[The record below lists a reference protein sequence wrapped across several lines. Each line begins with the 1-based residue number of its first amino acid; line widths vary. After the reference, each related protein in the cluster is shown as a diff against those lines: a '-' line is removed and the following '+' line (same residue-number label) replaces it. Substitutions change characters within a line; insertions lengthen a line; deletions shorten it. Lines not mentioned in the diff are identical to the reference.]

1 MEKFPHRVKIFG
13 RKREEYHRWS
23 IEMFPSEPLSPWGF
37 LLAGPFHSPHSPVLR
52 PNNFDNVD
60 LLYQIKY

>member
-1 MEKFPHRVKIFG
+1 
-13 RKREEYHRWS
+13 
-23 IEMFPSEPLSPWGF
+23 MFPSEPRSPQGF
-37 LLAGPFHSPHSPVLR
+37 LLTGPFHSPHSPVLS